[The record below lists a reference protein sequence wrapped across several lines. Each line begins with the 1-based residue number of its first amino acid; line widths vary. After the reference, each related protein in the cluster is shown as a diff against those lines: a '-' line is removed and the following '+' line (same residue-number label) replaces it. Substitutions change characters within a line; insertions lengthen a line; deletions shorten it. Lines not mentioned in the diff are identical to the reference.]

1 MYGQVSVKGVAER
14 VALDLG
20 GDMVDGVMVF
30 AVRDGNVATY
40 TGGLPNLQISE
51 ATGKMLHAIAEAAS
65 LLSAEEA
72 TRIRRTYRE
81 DIIEDMRQRSE
92 DNETGTQ
99 GDQDQ

>member
-1 MYGQVSVKGVAER
+1 MMGQVSVKGVAER

-72 TRIRRTYRE
+72 TRIRQQYKN
-81 DIIEDMRQRSE
+81 DILQDMKGSE